1 MYNTTPHN
9 TGPPTIP
16 QGSLHM
22 WVDIF
27 PKDTNIPPPV
37 DISPRKPESYV
48 LRIVVWNTKDVLLD
62 ETSTATG
69 EDMSDIYVK
78 G

>member
-1 MYNTTPHN
+1 
-9 TGPPTIP
+9 
-16 QGSLHM
+16 M

-27 PKDTNIPPPV
+27 PKDTNIPAPI
-37 DISPRKPESYV
+37 DISPRQPEKYV
-48 LRIVVWNTKDVLLD
+48 LRIVVWNTSDVLLD
-62 ETSTATG
+62 ETSVATG

>member
-1 MYNTTPHN
+1 
-9 TGPPTIP
+9 
-16 QGSLHM
+16 M
-22 WVDIF
+22 WVDMF
-27 PKDTNIPPPV
+27 PKDANIPAPFN
-37 DISPRKPESYV
+37 ISPREPEKYV

-62 ETSTATG
+62 DNSGATG